1 MLAIIHAYFSV
12 PARLR
17 FLVRWLAEFLLFL
30 VQLAV
35 LALLAWA
42 VYGTSS
48 GFHIFLNPKRREI
61 TPDTF
66 DPYAITLDEYK
77 NQPAQLMSRLRLA
90 LLLNGVD
97 VGVRL
102 GGFTS
107 VAHTAADVAETARA
121 LRESIRMLRAEGEI

>member
-1 MLAIIHAYFSV
+1 ME
-12 PARLR
+12 LR
-17 FLVRWLAEFLLFL
+17 AALN
-30 VQLAV
+30 AV
-35 LALLAWA
+35 LAEAKLPWA

-48 GFHIFLNPKRREI
+48 GFHVFLNPKQRDI
-61 TPDTF
+61 APDRF

-90 LLLNGVD
+90 LLVNGVD

-107 VAHTAADVAETARA
+107 VAHTPTDVADTARA
-121 LRESIRMLRAEGEI
+121 LRESLHMLRAEGEV